1 MKDRTKIK
9 TDVEPLFSNTKN
21 LVRLSTKMLIV
32 FILTSVSFAAF
43 SATKTA
49 KTGNWSNPATWTP
62 AGVPASTDDVI
73 VAAGKTLTVD
83 GNYTCRNVDLGSA
96 TAGSA
101 TLKIIAAGNRLTITG
116 ACRMN
121 PSNLNSNYTIDAG
134 PGTIDVNGTFS
145 WNKFGTSTVR
155 LGTGAVNF
163 APAISID
170 STTQRITFV
179 GAGTV
184 TFNSDFTDN
193 YNKLTT
199 FSGCVVN
206 FYGSYNVATTFANW
220 KALGTANFYGT
231 GTITHSSALNMN
243 YVNIMPGANTT
254 LAAGAGAVM
263 FKNSMTL
270 GASSVFN
277 MNSDFELNGD
287 LTNNGGSISAGA
299 VTLTMHAPLCAITG
313 TTSLSLPTL
322 QIGSSAAKSV
332 EMYCTIN
339 RNTTVTNLIMN
350 VSSNNRSCI
359 LASGVTLDVTGDVT
373 LNQPTGSTRTCSI
386 SVGDGTLNVNGN
398 AIFVGTNNT
407 VTRVCKINTTSG
419 TFNLAGTITWM
430 SNTAVATEEISTAT
444 GTINFASPITMGTKT
459 GTMAVTGTGTINFNG
474 TSAASLTFGGA
485 TTYPIF
491 TTAYGS
497 TVKFAKGLTTATT
510 PLTFANGCNVI
521 FDGTATITA
530 GAVITFNNI
539 QINTGNTI
547 TLGGNIA
554 VSGNWVNNGTLT
566 PSTYAVTFN
575 GGTTQ
580 TITRSAGLETFYKLV
595 TTTAGTTVKLMHNIV
610 VTNNLTMS
618 GALID
623 LNSYTL
629 TLGNGSGASLT
640 YSAGQAYGGTFK
652 RYWPVGA
659 ITATSGNFY
668 GLFPIG
674 SAAYYRPITI
684 TSTANPTTAGY
695 VMASHTELGGATS
708 VSYTDNGG
716 SAIQQIINMHSDIS
730 TSGLAGGTYRI
741 GVKYSN
747 MGTQGALTDLKL
759 LTYTGEAIGS
769 VGTHTATTGVMGAP
783 IGNRQSLSV
792 ANLNNAWVI
801 GTTNKTT
808 TPVFNYVYSRKS
820 GSWNDIIPG
829 LGAWSYSIGGL
840 SCDCLPGASGYAAI
854 RNGHT
859 ITITG
864 TDSVKFL
871 DIDTGGQLIIN
882 SGASLYCNGDL
893 KMYSSGNMT
902 NNGTLYVT
910 GEVLLG
916 SSASSVVNGNVNV
929 TNDFIVPTGASYTQS
944 TGTLTIGGD
953 IEIRGAMD
961 MGSGA
966 SIVLNGSGAHISG
979 TGTFTTEAGG
989 VFGITNNK
997 IIDAGTTLAFGTSG
1011 ANTDVSLA
1019 AGTSI
1024 TNNGAITIN
1033 GNLTGANATT
1043 SVWVNGANSTLNV
1056 TGNLLSTGV
1065 LDAQTGPNTV
1075 AYNGGSSQTIKTPLT
1090 SYYNLAATNAG
1101 TKSIAANIV
1110 VNNLVTIGGSAV
1122 LDEST
1127 YAITGTAGLAMSGS
1141 SELKMQRSAEGV
1153 YPELDGTYTITGGT
1167 VTVNQTADSAT
1178 IHAGQYYNLKLN
1190 GTTPYNLSNVSNV
1203 DGNLDITNAAAIT
1216 SNSRLTVAGTLTHSS
1231 SGTSTLTDSIAVGAL
1246 VLSGGTLRDGTEDY
1260 NGGQSIN
1267 ITGAG
1272 GFVISGG
1279 TFVPSDGTVYFSGS
1293 SSQSLSGTTASQ
1305 TFNNLSINKSA
1316 GSVSVTGSITTL
1328 NINGDLTINSG
1339 TFDKGTATA
1348 INLTRGNW
1356 INNGGDFIPGNGTV
1370 TFNSADDQA
1379 IQGSAATQT
1388 FNNIAI
1394 DKDTT
1399 TLTVGGGVTSLTL
1412 NGNLTLTSG
1421 TLDNGTLANTYI
1433 AGNLVNNGGQFVPG
1447 NGTVNF
1453 TGTTAQAITGT
1464 VSSLDLNN
1472 INVNKSSGTLS
1483 VSGSIA
1489 SLNVNG
1495 DVTLSAGTF
1504 DKGTATTINAAGNWV
1519 SNGGTF
1525 TPGTGTVNFNGSS
1538 AQAINGSAGSSSF
1551 YNAVINKAGSTLTLD
1566 NNHTLNIGGNAT
1578 LTAGTFD
1585 AGSATTINLTGGNWT
1600 NNGATF
1606 TPSTSTV
1613 VFNSTTGGQAING
1626 SAASQTFNNLAVEKG
1641 AQTLSVGGST
1651 TALNING
1658 NLTITTG
1665 TFDKGTATGIA
1676 IGGNWTNNGA
1686 FTKGN
1691 GTVTF
1696 NGSTAQSISGSN
1708 ITDFNNLTVQNTSTG
1723 LTLGKGV
1730 NVSGA
1735 FVPFQGVIHTSSS
1748 NLLTLTATAT
1758 STPGSSVSYV
1768 NGPMKKI
1775 GNSDFVFPVGKN
1787 GKWRRVGVSEIQNT
1801 TTEITGEYFD
1811 SAYVNTT
1818 AMQSPL
1824 TEVSLLEYWDVNRT
1838 VTSDSVKL
1846 TLFWE
1851 DASVSGI
1858 QNCDYLTMAH
1868 FTGGQWIEEPA
1879 TVNSGSVCSGTGTG
1893 SITMNRTVSTFSPF
1907 GFGSSGGSA
1916 LPIKLVSFDAV
1927 SEEKAVKTNWVTS
1940 LEINN
1945 DYFTVERSTNG
1956 VDFTEVGRVDGAGNS
1971 TITRNYTFY
1980 DENPVQGTSYYRLKQ
1995 TDYDGTFAYSHI
2007 ATVSRTST
2015 PTEVAVYPNPAI
2027 DIVTIAVG
2035 KTTSPDITVNIF
2047 DQFGKSVYHTNYP
2060 VSTGGSQSTITVQT
2074 NGLLPEGVYFVNV
2087 VTGQT
2092 NHQEKL
2098 IIQ

>member
-1 MKDRTKIK
+1 
-9 TDVEPLFSNTKN
+9 
-21 LVRLSTKMLIV
+21 MLIV
-32 FILTSVSFAAF
+32 FILTSVSFKSF

-49 KTGNWSNPATWTP
+49 KTGNWSNSATWTP
-62 AGVPASTDDVI
+62 AGVPTATDDVI
-73 VAAGKTLTVD
+73 IAAGKTVTVD
-83 GNYTCRNVDLGSA
+83 GNYTCRNLDLGTA
-96 TAGSA
+96 TSGSA
-101 TLKIIAAGNRLTITG
+101 TLKIIAAGNRLTVTG
-116 ACRMN
+116 SCRMN
-121 PSNLNSNYTIDAG
+121 PSNLGSTYTLDAG
-134 PGTIDVNGTFS
+134 PGTIDINGTFS
-145 WNKFGTSTVR
+145 WAK
-155 LGTGAVNF
+155 LGISQCRIGAGAMNF
-163 APAISID
+163 TPAISID
-170 STTQRITFV
+170 STTQRITFT
-179 GAGTV
+179 GAGTA
-184 TFNSDFTDN
+184 TFNSNFTDN

-206 FYGSYNVATTFANW
+206 FYGSYNVATTAASW

-231 GTITHSSALNMN
+231 GTITHASALTMN
-243 YVNIMPGANTT
+243 YVNIMTGANTT
-254 LAAGAGAVM
+254 LATGAGAVI

-277 MNSDFELNGD
+277 MNADFELNGD
-287 LTNNGGSISAGA
+287 LTNNGGSITAGA
-299 VTLTMHAPLCAITG
+299 VTLTMHAPLCAING

-322 QIGSSAAKSV
+322 QVGSSAAKSV
-332 EMYCTIN
+332 EMYCTIS

-359 LASGVTLDVTGDVT
+359 LASGVTLDVTENLT
-373 LNQPTGSTRTCSI
+373 LNQPTGSTRTCAI
-386 SVGDGTLNVNGN
+386 AIGNGTLNVTGN
-398 AIFVGTNNT
+398 VVFVGTSNT
-407 VTRVCKINTTSG
+407 TTRVCKVNSTSG

-459 GTMAVTGTGTINFNG
+459 GTLAVTGAGTVNFDG
-474 TSAASLTFGGA
+474 TTAASLTFGGA

-510 PLTFANGCNVI
+510 PLTFASGCNVV

-530 GAVITFNNI
+530 GALVTFNNI
-539 QINTGNTI
+539 EINTGKTI

-566 PSTYAVTFN
+566 PATFSVTFN

-595 TTTAGTTVKLMHNIV
+595 TATAGTAVKLMHNII

-623 LNSYTL
+623 LNTYTL
-629 TLGNGSGASLT
+629 TLGNGAGASLT

-659 ITATSGNFY
+659 ITATSGNYY

-674 SAAYYRPITI
+674 SSAYYRPVTI

-695 VMASHTELGGATS
+695 VMATHTEVGGATS

-730 TSGLAGGTYRI
+730 TSGLAGGTYKI
-741 GVKYSN
+741 GVKYNN

-759 LTYTGEAIGS
+759 LTYTGETIGS

-792 ANLNNAWVI
+792 ANLNNAWII

-808 TPVFNYVYSRKS
+808 SPVFNYVYSRKS
-820 GSWNDIIPG
+820 GSWTDIIPG
-829 LGAWSYSIGGL
+829 LGTWSYSIGGL
-840 SCDCLPGASGYAAI
+840 SCDCLPGVSGYAAI

-859 ITITG
+859 ITING
-864 TDSVKFL
+864 VDSVKFL
-871 DIDTGGQLIIN
+871 DIDTGGLLVIN
-882 SGASLYCNGDL
+882 NGATLYCNGDL

-929 TNDFIVPTGASYTQS
+929 TNGFTVPAGASYTQS

-953 IEIRGAMD
+953 IEIQGSMD
-961 MGSGA
+961 MASGTA
-966 SIVLNGSGAHISG
+966 IALNGSGAHISG
-979 TGTFTTEAGG
+979 TGTFTTAEGG
-989 VFGITNNK
+989 TLAITNNK
-997 IIDAGTTLAFGTSG
+997 IIDAGTNLVFGTTG
-1011 ANTDVSLA
+1011 TNTGIALA
-1019 AGTSI
+1019 AGTSV
-1024 TNNGAITIN
+1024 TNNGNITVN
-1033 GNLTGANATT
+1033 GDLTGANATT
-1043 SVWVNGANSTLNV
+1043 SVWVNAANSTLNV
-1056 TGNLLSTGV
+1056 TGNLLSTGR
-1065 LDAQTGPNTV
+1065 LDAQTAPNTV
-1075 AYNGGSSQTIKTPLT
+1075 AYTGTGAQTVKAPL
-1090 SYYNLAATNAG
+1090 SAYHNLAITTGG
-1101 TKSIAANIV
+1101 TKALEDDVV
-1110 VNNLVTIGGSAV
+1110 VNNLVTVSDSAI

-1127 YAITGTAGLAMSGS
+1127 YALTGTADLTMSGN
-1141 SELKMQRSAEGV
+1141 SELKIQRSVEGV
-1153 YPELDGTYTITGGT
+1153 YPELDGTYNITGGT

-1190 GTTPYNLSNVSNV
+1190 GSTPYNIASVTRIS
-1203 DGNLDITNAAAIT
+1203 GNLDVTNSASITDN
-1216 SNSRLTVAGTLTHSS
+1216 NKLTIEGTLTHSS
-1231 SGTSTLTDSIAVGAL
+1231 SGTSTLTDSIAVGGL
-1246 VLSGGTLRDGTEDY
+1246 VLSGGTLRDGTPDY

-1267 ITGAG
+1267 ITGAAG
-1272 GFVISGG
+1272 WSNNGG
-1279 TFVPSDGTVYFSGS
+1279 TFIASNGTLYFSGNAA
-1293 SSQSLSGTTASQ
+1293 QTLSGTGATQ
-1305 TFNNLSINKSA
+1305 TFNNLSINKTGGSVTVA
-1316 GSVSVTGSITTL
+1316 GSTNTL

-1339 TFDKGTATA
+1339 TFDKGTATT

-1356 INNGGDFIPGNGTV
+1356 VNNGGDFIPGSGIVNFTS
-1370 TFNSADDQA
+1370 TEDQA
-1379 IQGSAATQT
+1379 IQGNVASQT
-1388 FNNIAI
+1388 FNHLTI

-1399 TLTVGGGVTSLTL
+1399 TLAVGGSVLSLTL
-1412 NGNLTLTSG
+1412 NGDLTLTSG
-1421 TLDNGTLANTYI
+1421 MLDNGTLSNIYI
-1433 AGNLVNNGGQFVPG
+1433 AGDMINNGGQFAAG

-1453 TGTTAQAITGT
+1453 TGTAAQAITGIAA
-1464 VSSLDLNN
+1464 SLELNSL
-1472 INVNKSSGTLS
+1472 NVNKSSGTLS
-1483 VSGSIA
+1483 ISGSIA
-1489 SLNVNG
+1489 ELTFNG

-1525 TPGTGTVNFNGSS
+1525 TPGTGTVNFNGNG
-1538 AQAINGSAGSSSF
+1538 AQAISGTGGNSAF
-1551 YNAVINKAGSTLTLD
+1551 YNAVVNKAADTLTLGS
-1566 NNHTLNIGGNAT
+1566 NHILNIGGDAT

-1585 AGSATTINLTGGNWT
+1585 AGSATTINLTSGSWT

-1606 TPSTSTV
+1606 NPSTSTV
-1613 VFNSTTGGQAING
+1613 VFNSTAGAQAING
-1626 SAASQTFNNLAVEKG
+1626 SAASQTFNNLTVEKG
-1641 AQTLSVGGST
+1641 AYTLSVGGST
-1651 TALNING
+1651 TAFNING

-1665 TFDKGTATGIA
+1665 TFDKGTAADIA
-1676 IGGNWTNNGA
+1676 IGGSWTNNGA
-1686 FTKGN
+1686 FTQGN

-1696 NGSTAQSISGSN
+1696 NGSTAQAIGGSN
-1708 ITDFNNLTVQNTSTG
+1708 TTDFHNLTVQNTSTG
-1723 LTLGKGV
+1723 VALGKGV

-1735 FVPFQGVIHTSSS
+1735 FVPFQGVIHTSPS

-1801 TTEITGEYFD
+1801 TSEITGEYFD

-1879 TVNSGSVCSGTGTG
+1879 TVNNGSVCSGTGTG

-1916 LPIKLVSFDAV
+1916 LPIKLVTFDAV
-1927 SEEKAVKTNWVTS
+1927 SEEKAVKTNWVTA

-1945 DYFTVERSTNG
+1945 DFFTVERSVNG
-1956 VDFTEVGRVDGAGNS
+1956 SDFIEIGEVAGAGNS
-1971 TITRNYTFY
+1971 TVSKSYTFY
-1980 DENPVQGTSYYRLKQ
+1980 DEKPLEGVSYYRLKQ
-1995 TDYDGTFAYSHI
+1995 TDYDGTFAYSHVV
-2007 ATVSRTST
+2007 TVNRSSV
-2015 PTEVAVYPNPAI
+2015 PTEVIVYPNPAI

-2035 KTTSPDITVNIF
+2035 NSSASDITVNIF
-2047 DQFGKSVYHTNYP
+2047 DQFGKNVYHTNYP
-2060 VSTGGSQSTITVQT
+2060 VSTGGLQSTITVQT
-2074 NGLLPEGVYFVNV
+2074 NGLLPAGVYFVNV
-2087 VTGQT
+2087 ITGQT
-2092 NHQEKL
+2092 SHQEKL